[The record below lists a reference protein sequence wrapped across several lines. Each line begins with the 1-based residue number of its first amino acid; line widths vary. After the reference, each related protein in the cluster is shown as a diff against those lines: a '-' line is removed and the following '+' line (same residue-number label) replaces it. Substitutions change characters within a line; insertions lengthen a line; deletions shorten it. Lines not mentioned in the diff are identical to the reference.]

1 MVDQAFKYWGNV
13 SGITF
18 VKVDD
23 NANMNGDIRVAIS
36 SGDFSGGGFCRVP
49 YVYLGENNSAA
60 NDIWIRAAY
69 DPTTGSSYGPH
80 ILIHEIGHALGLAHT
95 HHSIY
100 SSIED
105 NTNLYSVMSY
115 IGRGWLKNAWDGYR
129 VGQYIYV
136 QQPAINDIKAIQYL
150 YGMTPNYNNG
160 NTTYTYTGPVYT
172 TIYDS
177 GGIDTIDV
185 SGYTIDITLDLRGG
199 MVSYIGTNELR
210 AKIPDGNGS
219 SDYYWANTGFPL
231 GIAENT
237 IIENAKTGSGNDTI
251 TCNNVANTIICGA
264 GNDTVYGAGGNDILD
279 GGTGTD
285 TLTGGSGADIF
296 VTRSGN
302 GSANLADADIITDFK
317 DGADLIGLDGLMFS
331 QLTIEQGIDDYASHT
346 VVSITATGEYL
357 FIIQNIAAHS
367 ITAAD
372 FTTVNINFP
381 SSASEG
387 SNDHN
392 INNNTPQA
400 IGEEGALGSGENDFF
415 DLGLRVETSDL
426 SNLTLPETVAERSD
440 LPAPDLSGLKD
451 LVTDAAENL
460 VMAFEPMTEDG
471 AISANIES
479 IRPIECKPISQLDL
493 IIDTDWNPIQEELVY
508 TSELG

>member
-1 MVDQAFKYWGNV
+1 
-13 SGITF
+13 
-18 VKVDD
+18 
-23 NANMNGDIRVAIS
+23 
-36 SGDFSGGGFCRVP
+36 
-49 YVYLGENNSAA
+49 
-60 NDIWIRAAY
+60 
-69 DPTTGSSYGPH
+69 
-80 ILIHEIGHALGLAHT
+80 
-95 HHSIY
+95 
-100 SSIED
+100 
-105 NTNLYSVMSY
+105 
-115 IGRGWLKNAWDGYR
+115 
-129 VGQYIYV
+129 
-136 QQPAINDIKAIQYL
+136 
-150 YGMTPNYNNG
+150 
-160 NTTYTYTGPVYT
+160 
-172 TIYDS
+172 
-177 GGIDTIDV
+177 
-185 SGYTIDITLDLRGG
+185 
-199 MVSYIGTNELR
+199 MVSYIGTDELELEV
-210 AKIPDGNGS
+210 PYGNGAYEYNHEYS
-219 SDYYWANTGFPL
+219 GFPI

-264 GNDTVYGAGGNDILD
+264 GNDTVYGADGNDILD

-302 GSANLADADIITDFK
+302 GSANLADADIITDFE
-317 DGADLIGLDGLMFS
+317 DGADLIGLDGLVFS
-331 QLTIEQGIDDYASHT
+331 QLTIEQGIDDYANHT

-372 FTTVNINFP
+372 FTTMNINFP
-381 SSASEG
+381 SAASEV

-392 INNNTPQA
+392 TNNTPHI

-415 DLGLRVETSDL
+415 DLGLRVEASDL

-440 LPAPDLSGLKD
+440 LPAPDLSELKD

-460 VMAFEPMTEDG
+460 VMAFEPMTEDDE
-471 AISANIES
+471 ISANIES

-493 IIDTDWNPIQEELVY
+493 IIDTDWNPIQEELLY